1 MANHGAAEGFETRVR
16 DSFARQTVMTTIGAG
31 LLRVAPGEVDI
42 GLAVGPAVA
51 QQHGFVHAGIVATI
65 ADSACGYAALSLMEP
80 GTAVLTA
87 EFKINLLAPA
97 AGDRLVARGKVVRAG
112 RTLSVA
118 TAEVEAV
125 SAAGSKV
132 CAIMTATIMCV
143 RDRPGLDD

>member
-1 MANHGAAEGFETRVR
+1 MAVVAPEAFEERVR
-16 DSFARQTVMTTIGAG
+16 SSFARQTVMETIGAR
-31 LLRVAPGEVDI
+31 LVRVAPGEVDI
-42 GLAVGPAVA
+42 ELPVAPAVA
-51 QQHGFVHAGIVATI
+51 QQHGFVHAGIVSTI
-65 ADSACGYAALSLMEP
+65 ADSACGYAALSLMDRD
-80 GTAVLTA
+80 TAVLTA

-118 TAEVEAV
+118 TAEVEAI

-143 RDRPGLDD
+143 RDRGALSD

>member
-1 MANHGAAEGFETRVR
+1 MAVVAPDGFEERVR
-16 DSFARQTVMTTIGAG
+16 GSFARQTVMKTIGAR
-31 LLRVAPGEVDI
+31 LVRVAPGEVDI
-42 GLAVGPAVA
+42 ELPVAPAVA
-51 QQHGFVHAGIVATI
+51 QQHGFVHAGIVSTI
-65 ADSACGYAALSLMEP
+65 ADSACGYAALSLMDA

-143 RDRPGLDD
+143 RNRGTLSD

>member
-1 MANHGAAEGFETRVR
+1 MRE
-16 DSFARQTVMTTIGAG
+16 SFARQTVMTTIGAT
-31 LLRVAPGEVDI
+31 LRRVAPGEVDI
-42 GLAVGPAVA
+42 ELPVGPAVA

-65 ADSACGYAALSLMEP
+65 ADSACGYAALSLMDP

-97 AGDRLVARGKVVRAG
+97 AGERLVARGKVVRAG

-125 SAAGSKV
+125 SAAGAKV

>member
-1 MANHGAAEGFETRVR
+1 MAVVAPEGFEERVR
-16 DSFARQTVMTTIGAG
+16 SSFARQTVMETICARMV
-31 LLRVAPGEVDI
+31 RVAPGEVDI
-42 GLAVGPAVA
+42 ELPVAPAVA
-51 QQHGFVHAGIVATI
+51 QQHG
-65 ADSACGYAALSLMEP
+65 CGYAALSLMDL

-143 RDRPGLDD
+143 RDRGALSD